1 MLRPLPTKTEL
12 IAITGASGFIGGALV
27 ASLLRQGL
35 RVRTLLRSPAQ
46 RTQVGGAEIVV
57 GSIDD
62 AMALERLVDGASAV
76 VHVAGLVSAARRRD
90 FFRVNAVG
98 TARLLDVMLAASPKP
113 RVLFVSSLAARA
125 PDVSAYAASK
135 YAAESHLKKHQRDLE
150 YVVVRPPAVYGPGD
164 RATLPLLRLI
174 SRRLA
179 LVPGSPAC
187 RFSLLYVD
195 DLVALLT
202 GLLQQPKWQGTVI
215 EPDDGRV
222 GGYTWRDLTE
232 IIGDCLGKPIRC
244 LFLPQPLLL
253 GAARFFEVAARLFD
267 QSPILSY
274 GKVREFYYTQWI
286 SEWRRSTEV
295 ANWEPKV
302 PFRQGFQQA
311 WQWYHSAGW
320 L

>member
-1 MLRPLPTKTEL
+1 MLRPLPAKTEL

-35 RVRTLLRSPAQ
+35 RVRALIRSPAQ

-57 GSIDD
+57 GSIDNTE
-62 AMALERLVDGASAV
+62 ALERLVDGVSTV
-76 VHVAGLVSAARRRD
+76 VHVAGLVSAVRQLD
-90 FFRVNAVG
+90 FFQVNTQG
-98 TARLLDVMLAASPKP
+98 TARLLDVMLAASSTP
-113 RVLFVSSLAARA
+113 RCLFVSSLAARA
-125 PDVSAYAASK
+125 PTVSAYAASK
-135 YAAESHLKKHQRDLE
+135 HAAETHLKKHQRSLE

-179 LVPGSPAC
+179 LIPGSPGC
-187 RFSLLYVD
+187 RFSLLYID

-232 IIGDCLGKPIRC
+232 IIGDCLGRPIRC
-244 LFLPQPLLL
+244 LYLPQTLLL
-253 GAARFFEVAARLFD
+253 GAARFFEVTARLFD
-267 QSPILSY
+267 QPPILSY
-274 GKVREFYYTQWI
+274 GKVKELYHTQWI
-286 SEWRRSTEV
+286 SEWSRSTEV
-295 ANWEPKV
+295 TNWEPQV
-302 PFRQGFQQA
+302 SFRQGFQRA